1 MVWQCM
7 AGYIVAFLLIEISRG
22 GPLKTFKEAIP
33 TKPSA
38 GTSTNQV
45 LK

>member
-1 MVWQCM
+1 MVWQD
-7 AGYIVAFLLIEISRG
+7 IVAFLLIETSSG
-22 GPLKTFKEAIP
+22 GPLKTFQEAIP

-45 LK
+45 LR